1 LTDDDTPEF
10 DAVVIGGGHN
20 GLTAAAILQ
29 RGGARTLV
37 VEKNHYT
44 GGMASTVDL
53 FDGFRFEIA
62 GSVLFPLPPEIH
74 DDLGLDACPTIDTE
88 IMSVNMGGLD
98 DEPMVFYSDPGQMLE
113 HLSEKHGTEAMLGMA
128 EVMAWAAAPARAL
141 GRFDVR
147 QPPRTL
153 DEMYACATDE
163 KERQAITDI
172 LFGSAMDVLDRFF
185 PDPEKHRMLRA
196 MLAFLAVNSTY
207 KGPWTPGSATCLA
220 FALAMPSET
229 RLLKKLD
236 GGIGALTQH
245 VQRIFEDHGGE
256 LRLKTPVARILVEGD
271 AVVGVELRNGERI
284 TAPIVLSNL
293 DPGVTFTK
301 LLDPDQLPDELV
313 ARLAGVDHRA
323 AYVQM
328 HFALDGLPQ
337 YASPFEFLNR
347 PEMQASLSWFASAED
362 MQRQF
367 EDCCRGVLPDEP
379 SFGAQIPSIYD
390 PSMAPEG
397 KHAMSAFAFYF
408 PVEADP
414 SAHGRLKD
422 EMAERVIA
430 KLTRLAP
437 NFPDILIRH
446 TTFASFHYDSMFGA
460 PGGDFCH
467 GLIHPE
473 LMGQFRP
480 GPRGWLDLPIP
491 IDGLY
496 LSGAG
501 CHGGPGVTFIPGY
514 NAGYDALDAFRA
526 RCGDAGRAR
535 CGDAGRARAR

>member
-1 LTDDDTPEF
+1 MTDF
-10 DAVVIGGGHN
+10 DAIVIGGGHN

-37 VEKNHYT
+37 LEKNHYT
-44 GGMASTVDL
+44 GGMASTVEL

-62 GSVLFPLPPEIH
+62 GSVLFPMPPAIF
-74 DDLGLDACPTIDTE
+74 DDLGLAACPTIDTE

-113 HLSEKHGTEAMLGMA
+113 HLNERHGVEAMLGMG

-147 QPPRTL
+147 QPPKSL
-153 DEMYACATDE
+153 DEMFACATDE
-163 KERQAITDI
+163 KERQAITDL

-207 KGPWTPGSATCLA
+207 KGPWTPGSAACLA
-220 FALAMPSET
+220 FALAMPEET

-236 GGIGALTQH
+236 GGIGALTKHIQ
-245 VQRIFEDHGGE
+245 QEIFEANGGE
-256 LRLKTPVARILVEGD
+256 VRLKTPVTRIVVEDG

-301 LLDPDQLPDELV
+301 LLDPDVVPETIRERV
-313 ARLAGVDHRA
+313 AGVDHRA
-323 AYVQM
+323 AYIQL
-328 HFALDGLPQ
+328 HFALDGLPE
-337 YASPFEFLNR
+337 YAPPFEFLNR
-347 PEMQASLSWFASAED
+347 PEMQASLSWFASAEE
-362 MQRQF
+362 MQVQF
-367 EDCCRGVLPDEP
+367 EGCRRGELPENP
-379 SFGAQIPSIYD
+379 SFGAQIPTIHD

-397 KHAMSAFAFYF
+397 KHAMSAFAMYF
-408 PVEADP
+408 PVEVDRGD
-414 SAHGRLKD
+414 HGRLKD
-422 EMAERVIA
+422 EMAERIIA
-430 KLTRLAP
+430 KLTQLAP

-446 TTFASFHYDSMFGA
+446 TTFASFHYDTMFGA

-473 LMGQFRP
+473 LLGPFRP
-480 GPRGWLDLPIP
+480 GPRGWNDLPIP

-514 NAGYDALDAFRA
+514 NAGYDALDRFL
-526 RCGDAGRAR
+526 GR
-535 CGDAGRARAR
+535 